1 MHLSRAYNLTVPQ
14 GKLLTNPILE
24 QLCLSF
30 YEEEK
35 WQWVLMVHFRTD
47 NEWTTTVT
55 TTMVAFATTTMSTSW
70 VGDLMF

>member
-1 MHLSRAYNLTVPQ
+1 MHLSRVYDLTVPQ
-14 GKLLTNPILE
+14 GELLANPILQ

-35 WQWVLMVHFRTD
+35 WQRALMVHLTTD
-47 NEWTTTVT
+47 DEWTTTVT
-55 TTMVAFATTTMSTSW
+55 TTMVALAATTVSTSW